1 MKKTIYTISERRFD
15 MIAVD
20 VHGDARNQLWEM
32 WRDDLS
38 TTMSK
43 TELIRN
49 ASSLLAYFGSEVSI
63 SDVDW
68 DERGNCFE
76 WEIVINQP
84 C

>member
-1 MKKTIYTISERRFD
+1 MKMIYTVSERSFEK
-15 MIAVD
+15 IAVD
-20 VHGDARNQLWEM
+20 LSDGARASLWEM
-32 WRDDLS
+32 WRDDLN

-43 TELIRN
+43 LQLVQSAN
-49 ASSLLAYFGSEVSI
+49 ALLRYFDSKVSV

-76 WEIVINQP
+76 WEVVVDQP